1 MAISTNT
8 FRVNPGWARSDVI
21 SQMESALTWLGW
33 HSGTETGQVV
43 GLSSFWGGGN
53 TGVTEYYY
61 DVRQKS
67 TSGVGTNASFFVYRD
82 TVGVR
87 YVLVNRPGV
96 GYTGGEL
103 IVLDGNSIGG
113 ISSGAAD
120 LSFKVC
126 VNETV
131 TGGTNISIAVTN
143 IVYGGT
149 DYTWRFSGS
158 DRNGA
163 IGSGQTHITVR
174 EGDVV
179 SIGNSY
185 TSSFNPGLANPIPY
199 IPGTSSSSLNRDR
212 GMIAGQNVNGSP
224 YSNFMVF
231 RPKIGQAGTYTFRA
245 VGSNLGPEMGR
256 LIVQPW
262 SGSPGDRTLV
272 GIGSTN
278 TFWDKDLST
287 TYPWAVQ
294 NHKIQNNKRYGSTYR
309 IFREYTAGYLDI
321 VTCSGYSSYYG
332 GEYYGNVDNNNT
344 DTSDYHG
351 GTASPK
357 RAAGSNLLDYPSYN
371 VSDIRDS
378 GMSLAEYAPLTTSI
392 MRLATVNHGTNYGFN
407 LDLNVFKSNLDPRF
421 AVFSYRA
428 SNLSSTH
435 LTTNTF
441 DTWFFHNF
449 TTDIWDL
456 DHVFLGGMTVIY
468 PTTGNT
474 TSPTLTFRT
483 YLSSRDPDN
492 LNSGTKRTA
501 EFPYQDNRGYSSGS
515 DNYVDWIIES
525 TAYPF
530 DMTPYTTRMYYRSN
544 DSALT
549 YGGGYPNT
557 DGGTDRVSPDANFNA
572 VIKGLPIS
580 GCLLPIPYYL
590 PDDFVLIQF
599 YYNAASANIQQGD
612 TITISPSEV
621 YTVITGSYNQTTV
634 TRGILFC
641 ARTV

>member
-1 MAISTNT
+1 MAITTNT

-21 SQMESALTWLGW
+21 TQMETALTWLGW
-33 HSGTETGQVV
+33 QAGTETGHIV
-43 GLSSFWGGGN
+43 GLSSFSGGGN
-53 TGVTEYYY
+53 TGFTDYYH

-67 TSGVGTNASFFVYRD
+67 TTGVGTDASFFVYRNTD
-82 TVGVR
+82 GVR
-87 YVLVNRPGV
+87 WVLINRPGV
-96 GYTGGEL
+96 GYTSGEL
-103 IVLDGNSIGG
+103 VVLDGNSIGG

-131 TGGTNISIAVTN
+131 TGGSTISIATTDLF
-143 IVYGGT
+143 YTGT
-149 DYTWRFSGS
+149 DHTFRFKGS

-163 IGSGQTHITVR
+163 LGAGQTHITVR
-174 EGDVV
+174 EGDIV

-185 TSSFNPGLANPIPY
+185 TSTYPPLLVNPTPRN
-199 IPGTSSSSLNRDR
+199 SSNASRDR
-212 GMIAGQNVNGSP
+212 SMIAGQNISGASVNTF
-224 YSNFMVF
+224 NIF
-231 RPKIGQAGTYTFRA
+231 RPKIGQAGTYFFKSSS
-245 VGSNLGPEMGR
+245 GSLGPELGR
-256 LIVQPW
+256 LIVEPW
-262 SGSPGDRTLV
+262 NGNPGDRTLV

-278 TFWDKDLST
+278 TFWDKNLNT

-294 NHKIQNNKRYGSTYR
+294 KHKIQENKRYGSTYR
-309 IFREYTAGYLDI
+309 IFREYNAGYLDVI
-321 VTCSGYSSYYG
+321 TTSGFSHYYG
-332 GEYYGNVDNNNT
+332 GEYYGNADNGNT
-344 DTSDYHG
+344 DSSDYHG
-351 GTASPK
+351 GTSSPK
-357 RAAGSNLLDYPSYN
+357 RLVGSAGLDFPIYTTT
-371 VSDIRDS
+371 DITD
-378 GMSLAEYAPLTTSI
+378 GTLSLVEYAPITTQSA
-392 MRLATVNHGTNYGFN
+392 RLATINHGTNYGFN

-456 DHVFLGGMTVIY
+456 DHVFLGGMTAIY

-474 TSPTLTFRT
+474 TTPSLTFRT
-483 YLSSRDPDN
+483 FLTSIDPDN
-492 LNSGTKRTA
+492 STGAAKRTA
-501 EFPYQDNRGYSSGS
+501 EFPYSEYRGYSAGGE
-515 DNYVDWIIES
+515 NYVDWVIES

-530 DMTPYTTRMYYRSN
+530 NTTPTTTKMYYRSN
-544 DSALT
+544 DSRLSYA
-549 YGGGYPNT
+549 GGYGQDN
-557 DGGTDRVSPDANFNA
+557 GNERVSADANFNA
-572 VIKGLPIS
+572 VIKGLPLS
-580 GCLLPIPYYL
+580 GCLLPVPYYM

-599 YYNAASANIQQGD
+599 YYNAANANIQQGD

>member
-21 SQMESALTWLGW
+21 TQMETALTWLGW
-33 HSGTETGQVV
+33 QAGTETGHIV

-53 TGVTEYYY
+53 TGVTDYYH

-67 TSGVGTNASFFVYRD
+67 TSGVGTNASFYVYRNTD
-82 TVGVR
+82 GVR
-87 YVLVNRPGV
+87 LVLINRPGV
-96 GYTGGEL
+96 GYTSGEL
-103 IVLDGNSIGG
+103 VVLDGNSIGG

-126 VNETV
+126 VDETV
-131 TGGTNISIAVTN
+131 TGGSTISIAT
-143 IVYGGT
+143 T
-149 DYTWRFSGS
+149 DIFYAGADYIFSFKGS
-158 DRNGA
+158 DRNGTL
-163 IGSGQTHITVR
+163 GTGQTHITVR
-174 EGDVV
+174 EGDIV

-185 TSSFNPGLANPIPY
+185 NSAYPPVLVNPLPRNPNNASRDRSMISGQRTGGP
-199 IPGTSSSSLNRDR
+199 SLN
-212 GMIAGQNVNGSP
+212 
-224 YSNFMVF
+224 NFIIF
-231 RPKIGQAGTYTFRA
+231 RPKIGQAGIYHFKSTSGT
-245 VGSNLGPEMGR
+245 LGPELGR
-256 LIVQPW
+256 LIVEPW
-262 SGSPGDRTLV
+262 NGNPGDRTLV

-278 TFWDKDLST
+278 TFWDKNLNT
-287 TYPWAVQ
+287 TYPWGVQ
-294 NHKIQNNKRYGSTYR
+294 NHKIQDNKRYGSTYR

-332 GEYYGNVDNNNT
+332 GEYYGNSDNGNT

-357 RAAGSNLLDYPSYN
+357 RPAGSSNLDFPAYTAY
-371 VSDIRDS
+371 DITDS
-378 GMSLAEYAPLTTSI
+378 SLSLAEYASVTSQI
-392 MRLATVNHGTNYGFN
+392 ARLATINHGTNYGFN

-421 AVFSYRA
+421 SVFSYRA

-456 DHVFLGGMTVIY
+456 DHVFLGGMTMIY

-474 TSPTLTFRT
+474 TYPALKFRT
-483 YLSSRDPDN
+483 YLSSKDPDN
-492 LNSGTKRTA
+492 SNAGAKRTA
-501 EFPYQDNRGYSSGS
+501 EFPYQDNRGYSSNS
-515 DNYVDWIIES
+515 DNYVDWFIES

-530 DMTPYTTRMYYRSN
+530 DMTPTTTRMYYRSN
-544 DSALT
+544 DSAFT
-549 YGGGYPNT
+549 YGGGYPNN
-557 DGGTDRVSPDANFNA
+557 DGGNDRVSPDANFNA
-572 VIKGLPIS
+572 VIKGLPLS
-580 GCLLPIPYYL
+580 GCLLPVPYYL

-599 YYNAASANIQQGD
+599 YYNAANANIQQGD